1 MKRYNTWDY
10 KIGDLIL
17 VKRRQHPSH
26 KNFSE
31 EYGVVIAYHENGL
44 KDGFVKKKKWE
55 YVSSS
60 SGKRD
65 QFWEYDD
72 RVEICGDAKETK
84 VKLLARGTR
93 PRED

>member
-72 RVEICGDAKETK
+72 RWPGDEIRSNGKETM
-84 VKLLARGTR
+84 VKLLARG
-93 PRED
+93 EA